1 MRVPQS
7 TVVWDHC
14 LKRRNAAY
22 IHSCSFF
29 SGCPG
34 QQDPELCWKPR
45 EVLSVPR
52 CRTGRRFVLHRVWQS
67 LLHIFALGAEPA
79 HCSQTKGS
87 LLDNGL
93 SESDLF
99 EGAQRHFNGR
109 GNNWLILIRVHVYL
123 LQFICLSPR
132 KFYWMDLCHHL
143 VNNLPELFCSTS
155 WWAVECSPKNIIT
168 FDRSFIYQ
176 ICQETRVICN
186 VMLCLNLWPIMNTYI
201 SGISLLLWRIWES
214 WECSDRCIKWEWC
227 VSSHWSTFSLCMKVI
242 KIMWVF
248 SIVCTMRRTLWSCWL
263 FKQRP

>member
-7 TVVWDHC
+7 TVVWGHC

-87 LLDNGL
+87 LLDYGL
-93 SESDLF
+93 SESDHF

-123 LQFICLSPR
+123 LQFICISPR
-132 KFYWMDLCHHL
+132 KVYWIYLCHHIMKNPKESL
-143 VNNLPELFCSTS
+143 CSTS
-155 WWAVECSPKNIIT
+155 WWAVECSPKNTIT
-168 FDRSFIYQ
+168 FFNLHFIYQ
-176 ICQETRVICN
+176 ICQETRIIYVLIYDLPW
-186 VMLCLNLWPIMNTYI
+186 LCTYI
-201 SGISLLLWRIWES
+201 FGILSLLWRIWEC
-214 WECSDRCIKWEWC
+214 WECSDGCMRWEWC
-227 VSSHWSTFSLCMKVI
+227 VYSHWSTFFLSVWK
-242 KIMWVF
+242 
-248 SIVCTMRRTLWSCWL
+248 WL
-263 FKQRP
+263 R